1 MKVIYF
7 VESLEENQDGVT
19 RVVYKLNEFNEKKN
33 INTLYITSKPSETK
47 SFDFYKTKSLPI
59 PGYEG
64 YRMSIS
70 RWIEISKVVKS
81 FNPDLL
87 HIHAP
92 FALGTT
98 ATKIAKN
105 LNIPIISTYHTHFIT
120 YLKYHNAQ
128 VLEPILE
135 AHLKS
140 VYNKCNL
147 NLIPSQNVLDQLN
160 EMGIENLEVLPHG
173 VDSTIFNTNFYNKEI
188 REKYITNEN
197 KKTVFLYVGRLVW
210 EKNLRLMAEVFNK
223 LYETRDDFEFLIVG
237 SGPAETELKELLPKA
252 QYLGFKTGRELSEIY
267 ASCDSF
273 VFPSDTETFGNVTVE
288 AMSSGLVPI
297 VANGGGSADIVTH
310 LFNGL
315 KFKADS
321 FDDFFMNLVLSL
333 DSKNLHSQLKNNAIE
348 SAKDYNWANIHS
360 KMIDSYEEVIFQN
373 LIKKNR
379 MGIYPNR
386 KAYFYSNLIS
396 R

>member
-19 RVVYKLNEFNEKKN
+19 RVVYKLNEFNESKK

-70 RWIEISKVVKS
+70 RWIEISEVVKL

-92 FALGTT
+92 FALGVT

-128 VLEPILE
+128 ILEPILE

-147 NLIPSQNVLDQLN
+147 NLIPSKNVLDQLN
-160 EMGIENLEVLPHG
+160 EMGIENMEVLSHG
-173 VDSTIFNTNFYNKEI
+173 VDNTIFNTKFYNEEV
-188 REKYITNEN
+188 RDNYLEN
-197 KKTVFLYVGRLVW
+197 DSNKTIFLYVGRLVW
-210 EKNLRLMAEVFNK
+210 EKNLKLMAEVFNK

-237 SGPAETELKELLPKA
+237 AGPAELELKELLPKA
-252 QYLGFKTGRELSEIY
+252 KYLGFKTGRELSEIY

-288 AMSSGLVPI
+288 AMASGLVPI
-297 VANGGGSADIVTH
+297 VANGGGSADIVQH
-310 LFNGL
+310 QINGL

-321 FDDFFMNLVLSL
+321 FDDFFKNLVLSL
-333 DSKNLHSQLKNNAIE
+333 DDKNSHSQLKINAIK
-348 SAKDYNWANIHS
+348 SSNSYNWENIHN
-360 KMIDSYEEVIFQN
+360 KMIDSYEDVIFQN
-373 LIKKNR
+373 NMKKNK
-379 MGIYPNR
+379 MGIFPNR
-386 KAYFYSNLIS
+386 RTYFYSNLIS